1 MSTVQNLLDY
11 MQFRVDVAN
20 PGLYYL
26 INNACR
32 QIARRLYQ
40 LDSAIVKSEMAVSI
54 KAIDETYTAATI
66 AFVDGGTSAD
76 TITDS
81 ANQFVAEGFLAG
93 MSITTDDTD
102 NPGPYRIST
111 VAVGTITV
119 PTGSLTAAL
128 AGSSVTL
135 SGRKGYGSLP
145 ADFGGLISQPYL
157 SGRLE
162 PLIPVPDIQTK
173 MLLTGPGLPI
183 YYELKG
189 SKIYTYPPPS
199 SDYTIIA
206 DYQAVPA
213 TLTLSTDT
221 MPFNGL
227 FDDAIAEAIMRT
239 YRSGEQVIGQDSR
252 WWDMF
257 CRDHVDVI
265 ARKFGKASP
274 RPPRANGIDW
284 GRLR

>member
-1 MSTVQNLLDY
+1 MSTVQDLFNS

-20 PGLYYL
+20 TGIYHL
-26 INNACR
+26 INVACR
-32 QIARRLYQ
+32 QIARRLFQ

-54 KAIDETYTAATI
+54 KAVDETYKANTI
-66 AFVDGGTSAD
+66 AFVDGGTAAD

-81 ANQFVAEGFLAG
+81 ADQFVAEGFLAG
-93 MSITTDDTD
+93 MVITTDDTD
-102 NPGPYRIST
+102 NPGPYRITT

-128 AGSSVTL
+128 AGSDVTI
-135 SGRKGYGSLP
+135 SGRKGYGALP
-145 ADFGGLISQPYL
+145 SDFGGLISKPYL

-162 PLIPVPDIQTK
+162 PLLPVPDMETK
-173 MLLTGPGLPI
+173 LLLTGTGLPR
-183 YYELKG
+183 YYEIKG
-189 SKIYTYPPPS
+189 ANIYTYPPPS

-213 TLTLSTDT
+213 TLSAVGNT

-227 FDDAIAEAIMRT
+227 FDDAIAEAVMRI

-252 WWDMF
+252 WWDFF

-265 ARKFGKASP
+265 ARKYGKASP
-274 RPPRANGIDW
+274 PPPRYNGINW
-284 GRLR
+284 GGLR